1 MYLKKKGY
9 KVFGVSKKLE
19 YELKKIKNVDFII
32 HCAGSGTA
40 DLVIK
45 KTIKK
50 NYLPTRSIVKFCKK
64 KKKNLQLYLCQVI
77 QFMVL

>member
-1 MYLKKKGY
+1 MDKKNILITGVKGFIGSNLFMYLKKKGY

-40 DLVIK
+40 RLGYK
-45 KTIKK
+45 ENYKK
-50 NYLPTRSIVKFCKK
+50 NYLPTRSIVKF
-64 KKKNLQLYLCQVI
+64 
-77 QFMVL
+77 